1 MTTKQIAAGKIA
13 LFAKKKFSEAHQE
26 LFVMCTK
33 LVKAIDPLRG
43 KGADLQD
50 LLMKCDRMGMG
61 EIPVPMDA
69 SLN

>member
-1 MTTKQIAAGKIA
+1 MLILLVAQLDLVKGS
-13 LFAKKKFSEAHQE
+13 KKFDRDE
-26 LFVMCTK
+26 LFEMRTK

-61 EIPVPMDA
+61 EIPVPVDTR
-69 SLN
+69 LN